1 MNLLLEHTNPTQS
14 SNTVLEVVVK
24 NTVLLVSD
32 VAHGKPSFGTE
43 CICCLLLTFGWALAC
58 GQCLVLT
65 AHSCRS
71 RPPQVAAVQPVIADI
86 RASYSI
92 MSAGT
97 SVCGQCGS

>member
-1 MNLLLEHTNPTQS
+1 MAFYLPINMRLTALH
-14 SNTVLEVVVK
+14 V
-24 NTVLLVSD
+24 D
-32 VAHGKPSFGTE
+32 VCMAQHLS
-43 CICCLLLTFGWALAC
+43 LS
-58 GQCLVLT
+58 